1 MRFTWL
7 TSLTRKSQEVILIII
22 QAVVQKSTKKGKSQE
37 KVILYRLLNTGSLEC
52 HFFRDNE
59 VVAVV
64 AIVVIVV
71 AHKRQK
77 LRVGV
82 SQHTSDCP
90 FFDYNS

>member
-22 QAVVQKSTKKGKSQE
+22 QAVVQKSTEKGKSQE
-37 KVILYRLLNTGSLEC
+37 KC